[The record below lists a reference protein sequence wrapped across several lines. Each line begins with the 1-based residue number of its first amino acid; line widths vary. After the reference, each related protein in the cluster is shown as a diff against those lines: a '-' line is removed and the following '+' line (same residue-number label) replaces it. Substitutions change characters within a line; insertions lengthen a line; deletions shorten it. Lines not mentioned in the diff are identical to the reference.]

1 MKTGFF
7 SFVAFFMLLLGVPT
21 IAQSQEDRRFLIV
34 DGKVVYDS
42 AADENKNK
50 RYLKGE
56 VEDYVTGLAT
66 DSIKVIELL
75 SKDSTVVYKQEFLRK
90 NFNLVIF
97 ENGEYIIRCKTPG
110 YHTLYKDITVKFKR
124 REKEQHIGTLQM
136 KRIGPDMRMVNLDE
150 VVVRPTQLKFYF
162 DKDTLVYNA
171 QAFTT
176 QKGFVL
182 NDILSKMPGLE
193 IKANG
198 EIYSNG
204 RKVDVLL
211 LNGKDFFN
219 RDRKTI
225 LDNLPAFMVKNVKVY
240 DKNKDSTAV
249 IRRDRDFEG
258 LAMDIILKKE
268 YQKFLF
274 GNAEM
279 GFGSDERYQAKGFVT
294 RFHQL
299 YRLSAYALGN
309 NINRNDSY
317 DETGIANFTDTDGDR
332 KGNKT
337 GFRYNIDQSRGLY
350 ALDGNVEMNYTDLMN
365 LYKINQTTFLEAG
378 DVYKRISNQHNNYDF
393 NVTTNHSINLYGEKR
408 NKLTIAPNFRYGR
421 KHSNQQRLSGVFNTN
436 VANLLGSSWEDSLKT
451 FNPGFALTQFGIN
464 RQNISYKRET
474 ETMTGGAH
482 LNYVIGIPYTE
493 DELIIRLLC
502 RHTRNEY
509 EDYRHE
515 LTDFFQDEEK
525 SNLFVNHYED
535 KAYNETYI
543 DAHATY
549 KYEFTSGSNLY
560 FRLSHRYS
568 EINEDNMVYNL
579 DKLDGWNSVTQSQA
593 LGMRPDALSLN
604 SAIDKENSYDYTE
617 RTRESGVML
626 NYIYDRGKLSNK
638 TYFSIMLPFNIEH
651 RELDFASAKDTTLKR
666 NMNTLDLK
674 MKFSKNIQKD
684 GRTLGFELGYELTH
698 AMPILTNLVDRT
710 NSTDIFYV
718 FKGNPELK
726 DMSTHNFSASISY
739 NPHWGFNNSLGINH
753 SRAKNRI
760 VQALR
765 YDKNTGISVISP
777 YNVNGD
783 NSTSATL
790 INTFSPSKNRTW
802 SFINFLNL
810 SHNSWAYLSASTLD
824 EPLQKQQIQDLTIDE
839 RIGFTKYFNDRK
851 IRLGGSLNM
860 MYKHSSSQWSAF
872 TGTNTYD
879 YGGRMDLTVEFP
891 WDIKFATQC
900 NYIKHAGYNY
910 YKMNNSEIVW
920 NAQLTKSFSEHFT
933 MELDARDILNQRSN
947 YIQLTN
953 INGHVESLCN
963 TISRYIMLNAVWR
976 FNTEKKKQ

>member
-1 MKTGFF
+1 MVKKN
-7 SFVAFFMLLLGVPT
+7 FFMIVFSIILLGFPT
-21 IAQSQEDRRFLIV
+21 ITQSQEGRRFLII
-34 DGKVVYDS
+34 DGKVVHNS
-42 AADENKNK
+42 AEEKNKNK

-56 VEDYVTGLAT
+56 VEDYATGLPT
-66 DSIKVIELL
+66 DSIKTIELL
-75 SKDSTVVYKQEFLRK
+75 SKDSTVIYKQEFLLK
-90 NFNLVIF
+90 NFGLEVP
-97 ENGEYIIRCKTPG
+97 ENGEYIIRCKTPD
-110 YHTLYKDITVKFKR
+110 YHTLYKDVTVKFKR
-124 REKEQHIGTLQM
+124 REKERNIGTLRM
-136 KRIGPDMRMVNLDE
+136 KRIGADMRMVNLDE
-150 VVVRPTQLKFYF
+150 VVVKPTQLKFYF

-182 NDILSKMPGLE
+182 NDILTKMPGLE

-198 EIYSNG
+198 DIYSNG

-258 LAMDIILKKE
+258 LAMDIILKKK

-279 GFGSDERYQAKGFVT
+279 GLGSDERYQAKGFVT

-309 NINRNDSY
+309 NINRDDTF
-317 DETGIANFTDTDGDR
+317 DEMGTAHYSDTDGDR
-332 KGNKT
+332 KGIKA

-350 ALDGNVEMNYTDLMN
+350 ALDGNAEMNYTDLMN
-365 LYKINQTTFLEAG
+365 SYKISQTTFLDAG
-378 DVYKRISNQHNNYDF
+378 DVYKRMSNQHNNYDF
-393 NVTTNHSINLYGEKR
+393 NAATNHSINFYGEKR
-408 NKLTIAPNFRYGR
+408 NKLTIEPDFRYGR
-421 KHSNQQRLSGVFNTN
+421 QHSNQQRLSGVFNTN
-436 VANLLGSSWEDSLKT
+436 VANLLGPSWEDSLKT
-451 FNPGFALTQFGIN
+451 IDPGFALTQFGIN
-464 RQNISYKRET
+464 RQNISFKRDS

-493 DELIIRLLC
+493 DELTISLLG

-515 LTDFFQDEEK
+515 LTDFFRDEK
-525 SNLFVNHYED
+525 KKNLFTNHYED
-535 KAYNETYI
+535 KVCKETYV
-543 DAHATY
+543 DAKATY
-549 KYEFTSGSNLY
+549 KYEFITGSNLY
-560 FRLSHRYS
+560 LRLGHIQS
-568 EINEDNMVYNL
+568 ERKEDNMVYDL
-579 DKLDGWNSVTQSQA
+579 DKLDGWNTVTQSPA
-593 LGMRPDALSLN
+593 LGIRPDAMSLS
-604 SAIDKENSYDYTE
+604 SAIDRVNSYDFTE
-617 RTRESGVML
+617 RSRKSVVML
-626 NYIYDRGKLSNK
+626 NYIYDKGTLSNK
-638 TYFSIMLPFNIEH
+638 THFSIMLPFNIEH
-651 RELDFASAKDTTLKR
+651 RELDFASVKDTTLKR
-666 NMNTLDLK
+666 KMNTLDIK
-674 MKFSKNIQKD
+674 MKFGKNIQKD
-684 GRTLGFELGYELTH
+684 GRTFGFELGYELTH
-698 AMPILTNLVDRT
+698 SMPALTSLVDRT
-710 NSTDIFYV
+710 NSSDMFYL

-739 NPHWGFNNSLGINH
+739 HPHWSFSNSLGINH

-760 VQALR
+760 VQTLR

-783 NSTSATL
+783 NSTSVFL
-790 INTFSPSKNRTW
+790 MNTFSPPKNRTW

-810 SHNSWAYLSASTLD
+810 SHNYWAYLSASNLD
-824 EPLQKQQIQDLTIDE
+824 EALQKQQIQDLTIDE
-839 RIGFTKYFNDRK
+839 RIGFTKHFSDRK

-860 MYKHSSSQWSAF
+860 MYKHSSSQWNAF
-872 TGTNTYD
+872 TGTDTYD
-879 YGGRMDLTVEFP
+879 YGGRIDLTVEFP

-910 YKMNNSEIVW
+910 NKMNNNEVVW

-933 MELDARDILNQRSN
+933 IGLDATDILNQRSN
-947 YIQLTN
+947 YMQFTN
-953 INGHVESLCN
+953 TDGHVESQCN

-976 FNTEKKKQ
+976 FNTEKKR